1 MESANLGVTVG
12 DGFDSL
18 APPRAQ
24 LLAYR
29 AAEWGG
35 FGFGVAGSFFSSFSL
50 TPSYTCGLSATLLC
64 FFLRGVGIVGNQNKE
79 DEGQDTQ
86 PSSSATLKS
95 RDSEEGKA
103 VSPSSTPPT
112 I

>member
-12 DGFDSL
+12 EGFDSL

-35 FGFGVAGSFFSSFSL
+35 FGFGVAGPFFSR
-50 TPSYTCGLSATLLC
+50 
-64 FFLRGVGIVGNQNKE
+64 FL
-79 DEGQDTQ
+79 
-86 PSSSATLKS
+86 
-95 RDSEEGKA
+95 
-103 VSPSSTPPT
+103 
-112 I
+112 